1 MKTTSNKTEIIAV
14 GDKFTYDETSK
25 TINSV
30 DGFYAPFNNKLIPS
44 NDNPFQLITATYPN
58 GEDQKKG
65 TVVKSITKDQDNN
78 IYMSGYTSG
87 IVDTKYSPS
96 GNTVLSSYSLRFFDY
111 GIYYNAVPKMFVQ
124 EEINNDEKIF
134 YCTIKDNTEIT
145 FFVDIDNIE
154 IHLFGEGGSGGDGY
168 TSDSG
173 VISGGGGGAGGV
185 YKPVS
190 LSVKAGQTL
199 GFQIG
204 MNSEDG
210 NGKET
215 SVGSYSAAGGKK
227 GKSFSETNGTI
238 NYPFGGVS
246 PYDEGNYS
254 GGNGGIGFFY
264 STLDP
269 SLPNPNE
276 IIEKNPQYSL
286 YGADNS
292 QTFDWFNGKKIRLG
306 GGGNGGLVEPL
317 QTNSFSGLYGIG
329 ANNDNKNAFPPLD
342 NYSAGGA
349 GGEGSNDLEGGK
361 GALL

>member
-1 MKTTSNKTEIIAV
+1 LVDYISNKPEINKTEIIAV

-199 GFQIG
+199 G
-204 MNSEDG
+204 
-210 NGKET
+210 
-215 SVGSYSAAGGKK
+215 
-227 GKSFSETNGTI
+227 
-238 NYPFGGVS
+238 
-246 PYDEGNYS
+246 
-254 GGNGGIGFFY
+254 
-264 STLDP
+264 
-269 SLPNPNE
+269 
-276 IIEKNPQYSL
+276 
-286 YGADNS
+286 
-292 QTFDWFNGKKIRLG
+292 
-306 GGGNGGLVEPL
+306 
-317 QTNSFSGLYGIG
+317 
-329 ANNDNKNAFPPLD
+329 
-342 NYSAGGA
+342 
-349 GGEGSNDLEGGK
+349 
-361 GALL
+361 